1 MGYYLMP
8 QAIGHE
14 LTLVAREAAR
24 VFVKAHGYPTGQLGM
39 EIDET
44 RRVIRVTDKTREITE
59 MFTFAEL
66 GFL

>member
-1 MGYYLMP
+1 
-8 QAIGHE
+8 
-14 LTLVAREAAR
+14 
-24 VFVKAHGYPTGQLGM
+24 M

>member
-1 MGYYLMP
+1 MGYFMMP
-8 QAIGHE
+8 QALGDE
-14 LTLVAREAAR
+14 LTAVAREAAR
-24 VFVKAHGYPTGQLGM
+24 VFVKAHGVPTGQLGM

-44 RRVIRVTDKTREITE
+44 RQVIRVTDKTREISE

>member
-1 MGYYLMP
+1 MGYFMMP
-8 QAIGHE
+8 QALGDE
-14 LTLVAREAAR
+14 LTAVAREAAR
-24 VFVKAHGYPTGQLGM
+24 VFVKAHGVPTGQLGM

-44 RRVIRVTDKTREITE
+44 RRVIRVTDKTRDISE